1 MWELTGG
8 VSPSKRLTLL
18 VVVDG
23 VHVHHVL
30 GLWCQPSQS
39 VVVPGRRQPL
49 VLGAPTTRLLV
60 AEAVTGDGGGRS
72 DPVNGE
78 GVGANVGEV
87 QAGGSVQSCR
97 DRRWRITVWFVS
109 QGF

>member
-1 MWELTGG
+1 M
-8 VSPSKRLTLL
+8 SPSKRLTLQ

-30 GLWCQPSQS
+30 GLWRQPSQS

-49 VLGAPTTRLLV
+49 VLGASAARLLV
-60 AEAVTGDGGGRS
+60 AEAVTGDGGRRS

-87 QAGGSVQSCR
+87 QTGGGVQSCR
-97 DRRWRITVWFVS
+97 DRRRRVTVLFVS